1 MNYNTKITETEG
13 KIRSV
18 TSLATTAALNPVK
31 NKIHNISISNILR
44 YSKYQSLD
52 ILPHLIIINLQMK
65 YTMQR

>member
-1 MNYNTKITETEG
+1 MDYNTKITEIEG
-13 KIRSV
+13 KIPSV

-31 NKIHNISISNILR
+31 NKIQNIKNILR

-52 ILPHLIIINLQMK
+52 ILPHLIVINLQMK

>member
-1 MNYNTKITETEG
+1 MDYNTKITEIEG
-13 KIRSV
+13 KIPSV
-18 TSLATTAALNPVK
+18 TSLATTTTLNPVK
-31 NKIHNISISNILR
+31 NKIQNIKNILR

>member
-1 MNYNTKITETEG
+1 MDYNTKITEIEG
-13 KIRSV
+13 KIPSV

-31 NKIHNISISNILR
+31 NKIHNIKNILR

-52 ILPHLIIINLQMK
+52 ILPHLIIMNLQMK